1 VNGTD
6 AIHAKDVIHAWGQ
19 ILVGRKP
26 FLSIEITRE
35 CPLRCPGCY
44 AYEDQHLGGGKTL
57 RQLQDFKGDALVERV
72 LALVDELRPLHLS
85 IVGGDPMVRHRELEA
100 LLPALEGRG
109 VHVQLVTSA
118 FRPLPAGWSELPHLN
133 IVVSVDGL
141 QPEHDARRSPATYAR
156 VLANIAGHHVSVHW
170 TVTAQTVRRAS
181 YIREF
186 MDFWTPRSEAKR
198 VWVSLFTPQKGEQV
212 AETLTPQQRRFV
224 IEELQRIRPEYPK
237 LDMTADIINELA
249 HPPQS
254 PKECVFARA
263 TETISADLKTR
274 VTPCQFGGNPDCAQC
289 GCIASMGLAR
299 LGHIRLVPAVSLGQI
314 FAWSNAVGGFVN
326 RVGLRYG
333 QRNGNCLQCD
343 RVHAPAPR
351 GG

>member
-1 VNGTD
+1 
-6 AIHAKDVIHAWGQ
+6 
-19 ILVGRKP
+19 
-26 FLSIEITRE
+26 
-35 CPLRCPGCY
+35 
-44 AYEDQHLGGGKTL
+44 
-57 RQLQDFKGDALVERV
+57 
-72 LALVDELRPLHLS
+72 LS
-85 IVGGDPMVRHRELEA
+85 IVGGDPLVRYRELGV
-100 LLPALEGRG
+100 LLPALECRG

-118 FRPLPAGWSELPHLN
+118 FRPLPADWSKLPHLN

-156 VLANIAGHHVSVHW
+156 VLANIAGHRVSVHW
-170 TVTAQTVRRAS
+170 TVTAQTVRRPS

-237 LDMTADIINELA
+237 LDMTEDIIGELA

-274 VTPCQFGGNPDCAQC
+274 VTPCQFGGTPDCAQC
-289 GCIASMGLAR
+289 GCIASMGLAHV
-299 LGHIRLVPAVSLGQI
+299 GHIRLAPGMSLGQI
-314 FAWSNAVGGFVN
+314 FAWSNAFGGFVKQG
-326 RVGLRYG
+326 RLKLRIAKW
-333 QRNGNCLQCD
+333 QLSSMRSRACSRSSPQLNSKL
-343 RVHAPAPR
+343 PA
-351 GG
+351 